1 MSVGVLSMYP
11 MTLLIS
17 LRPNVLYIS
26 EQSTSQVIFDD
37 WPSTEGD
44 ASFIDFLYPPYRFVG
59 KVWAGVDA
67 CAPTATPTTSPPSG
81 RPSESPTGTPSSAPV
96 SPTDS
101 PTASPTRF
109 ESVTV
114 KNIEMDVLLSNGRLL
129 IP

>member
-1 MSVGVLSMYP
+1 MPIASTLIFDVSYCLSMSVGVLSMYP

-81 RPSESPTGTPSSAPV
+81 RV
-96 SPTDS
+96 
-101 PTASPTRF
+101 RF
-109 ESVTV
+109 DFTLFSIFSTMPC
-114 KNIEMDVLLSNGRLL
+114 NNFIIL
-129 IP
+129 